1 MVYCADVGARGGRV
15 FLSWLASGALLT
27 LGACGGGGGA
37 PSATASGAAT
47 AAVTASAPVAGG
59 AAAAGA
65 AGSGPALSTGQA
77 LYAEALEVWRAPR
90 PKDACMSCHGP
101 DFIDLA
107 RIGSTDADVVRRA
120 IIDGASEAE
129 AQLLLRAVKEMRAA
143 WRMPAADARTFR
155 LLQPGGAVLPGAT
168 SAERDLALAGE
179 LARALPTLMS
189 ETPIRSRAQALQARD
204 EVLAFDW
211 SRVRVGVAFPL
222 WSADIAHGPAEGTLN
237 DWIADEARVPRAER
251 RVEWIALQDA
261 YLADPSHLNFWRL
274 YFAVDEM
281 TEPFRGTAT
290 PFDPTDGWKMRR
302 LAEMKFKSALIGQ
315 HVMRAELQGRLG
327 SFLRGQTAF
336 SYLIDE
342 SPYRELAAGKVA
354 TNGGTNYRVPTY
366 LPNPWWEVG
375 DSARIGFSASALS
388 AGRPGNN
395 GGQALMRDTLGLL
408 GAPDFVVESVDAGRL
423 RNDEETEVRLSW
435 FMAGMLLDPALQRT
449 HPSNSTKS
457 AEYLLGN
464 LWQRDYFLHRS
475 LVSTLRTV
483 VRRYGPLATPERNP
497 GFTMN
502 LSYFA
507 AYGRSTPTR
516 WNMRENQA
524 LPTDVRDA
532 QLRAFR
538 QFTANMYRM
547 NLYLHAMDLES
558 GRIAP
563 YGTSAPEN
571 QYASV
576 LTFFRYA
583 QLPGLAEDEALV
595 AQVAALSGTI
605 L

>member
-1 MVYCADVGARGGRV
+1 
-15 FLSWLASGALLT
+15 
-27 LGACGGGGGA
+27 
-37 PSATASGAAT
+37 
-47 AAVTASAPVAGG
+47 
-59 AAAAGA
+59 
-65 AGSGPALSTGQA
+65 
-77 LYAEALEVWRAPR
+77 
-90 PKDACMSCHGP
+90 MSCHGP

-129 AQLLLRAVKEMRAA
+129 AQTLLRAVKEMRTA
-143 WRMPAADARTFR
+143 WRMPAANARAFR
-155 LLQPGGAVLPGAT
+155 LLQPGGALLPGAT

-179 LARALPTLMS
+179 LAVALPTLMS
-189 ETPIRSRAQALQARD
+189 ETPIRSRAQALKARD

-211 SRVRVGVAFPL
+211 SKVRVGVPLPL
-222 WSADIAHGPAEGTLN
+222 WSADIAQGAAEGTLN
-237 DWIADEARVPRAER
+237 DWIADEARVPRADR
-251 RVEWIALQDA
+251 RADWIAVQDA
-261 YLADPSHLNFWRL
+261 YLADPSHANFWRL

-281 TEPFRGTAT
+281 TEPFAGNGTPA
-290 PFDPTDGWKMRR
+290 DPADGWKLRR

-327 SFLRGQTAF
+327 SFMRGQNAF
-336 SYLIDE
+336 SYLINE

-354 TNGGTNYRVPTY
+354 TNGGTNYRVPQF

-375 DSARIGFSASALS
+375 DSARIGLDASDVS
-388 AGRPGNN
+388 AGQPGNA
-395 GGQALMRDTLGLL
+395 GGQDKMVDTLALL
-408 GAPDFVVESVDAGRL
+408 GAPDFVVQSVDPARL
-423 RNDEETEVRLSW
+423 RNDEETEIRLSW
-435 FMAGMLLDPALQRT
+435 FMAGLLLDPSLQRT

-457 AEYLLGN
+457 AEYLLAN

-475 LVSTLRTV
+475 LISTLRTV
-483 VRRYGPLATPERNP
+483 VRRYGPLATPEANP

-502 LSYFA
+502 LSYYA

-516 WNMRENQA
+516 WNARENQA
-524 LPTDVRDA
+524 LPADVREA

-538 QFTANMYRM
+538 LFTANMYRM
-547 NLYLHAMDLES
+547 NLHLHELDLES

-563 YGTSAPEN
+563 YGNTAPEN

-583 QLPGLAEDEALV
+583 GLPGLAEDEALV
-595 AQVAALSGTI
+595 ARVAGRSGTT